1 MQFASFKQMFQLCV
15 KLGSVHMYYI
25 LSDEIVMCLKYRL
38 YIAGHCLTT
47 KIEVRQVISRCDS
60 ALDSTLDS
68 TMSLGLLINVF
79 LCTLLIIIRNN
90 YLQVLQI
97 VIL

>member
-1 MQFASFKQMFQLCV
+1 
-15 KLGSVHMYYI
+15 
-25 LSDEIVMCLKYRL
+25 MCLKYRL

-68 TMSLGLLINVF
+68 IMSLGLLMYF
-79 LCTLLIIIRNN
+79 YAPYLI
-90 YLQVLQI
+90 L
-97 VIL
+97 